1 MGNKQTSQKL
11 RLMTISKILYDET
24 DEDHFLSHS
33 EINKILSEKGF
44 EVPNRETFT
53 DDIKQ
58 LISWGIDILIDKVG
72 RENRYRIGSHDF
84 ELSDLKLIV
93 DSIQSSRFLTE
104 KKSHELI
111 KKMAKNTSRFEA
123 QKLDRQIYVKGR
135 IKSENKQNSYSV
147 DTIYRAID
155 EDKKIAFHYYEKLI
169 RRVIGEN
176 DEVKIKVEKK
186 YRHDDLVYFVSPA
199 ALISNNQNYYLV
211 GCDQNNQIKHFRV
224 DRMVD
229 VSITDEARDNECCK
243 NINIAEYA
251 ELRFD
256 MFDGYESDV
265 TLYLKDDL
273 YMILEDRFGKKI
285 KTKTADE
292 NHLYIDVKVMVS
304 NQFLSWILSLG
315 NDIKIVG
322 PDNVL
327 TDMKKMLKERAELY
341 K

>member
-33 EINKILSEKGF
+33 EINKILFEKGF
-44 EVPNRETFT
+44 EVPNRETFA

-58 LISWGIDILIDKVG
+58 LISWGVDILVEKAG
-72 RENRYRIGSHDF
+72 RENRYRIGSRDF

-104 KKSHELI
+104 KKSRELI
-111 KKMAKNTSRFEA
+111 KKVAKNTSRFEA

-155 EDKKIAFHYYEKLI
+155 EDKKIVFRYYEVLI

-176 DEVKIKVEKK
+176 EEVKIKTEKK
-186 YRHDDLVYFVSPA
+186 YRHDNMVYFVSPK
-199 ALISNNQNYYLV
+199 ALISNNQSYYLV

-224 DRMVD
+224 DRMAD
-229 VSITDEARDNECCK
+229 ISLTDEARNNDCFK
-243 NINIAEYA
+243 GINIAEYA

-265 TLYLKDDL
+265 VFYVKDDL

-285 KTKTADE
+285 KTRTADE
-292 NHLYIDVKVMVS
+292 NHLYIEVRVMIS

-322 PDNVL
+322 PEIVVE
-327 TDMKKMLKERAELY
+327 DMKKLLEERTELY